1 MLLFQPDGAAFA
13 ATRLDDARA
22 LAGRVFVLDPLRLP
36 PLAATAQGFALADL
50 PADVLDAATLNR
62 HPYRPPSVV
71 PAAGGYV
78 VRRGD
83 RAATEV
89 LCIYRRGLW
98 DLPKGKHDAWES
110 DEACALREVRE
121 EVGLGDL
128 ALLAPLG
135 GTLHGY
141 VEGKRFAVKPTAW
154 FAMRTRDDDHLTPQ
168 AEERIEAAEWV
179 PVADLPVKLGYPSLQ
194 AHARNVAPVLERL
207 AHAGARHRSR

>member
-1 MLLFQPDGAAFA
+1 MLLFQPEGTAFA

-22 LAGRVFVLDPLRLP
+22 LADRVFVLDPLCLP
-36 PLAATAQGFALADL
+36 PLRAAAQGFALAGLD
-50 PADVLDAATLNR
+50 PDVLAGATLNVD
-62 HPYRPPSVV
+62 PYRPPSVV

-83 RAATEV
+83 DARPEV

-141 VEGKRFAVKPTAW
+141 AEGKRFAVKPTAW

-179 PVADLPVKLGYPSLQ
+179 PVEALPDRLGYPSLQ
-194 AHARNVAPVLERL
+194 AHARNVTPVLERL
-207 AHAGARHRSR
+207 AHAGNRHRSR